1 MALSDGHQ
9 RGSLRLSPLACC
21 RAAPRFSVAGGK
33 RPFLCPAAVR
43 GGHSSRPPNWP
54 APLRASVLQT
64 TLLLGGGGGGVP
76 ATLTGA
82 SVTAAPRPQPLPVTA
97 DAAVRAKDDH
107 LSVARAAPSPTR
119 RESTPASV
127 APRSVDAPKAAL
139 AAGELMTLAPL
150 RSATSIST
158 ACARP
163 TTWLGFRSAPTSLA
177 ASPAAAVSAQ
187 AAATVAPPPPHP
199 CMSVGCRRC
208 RLPRIRA
215 EPMFLLSDSDECG
228 AAASATTDTTTSSLS
243 YGPHA
248 PTAGGPY
255 VPRTRRR
262 VLRPKVFSSPA
273 AAAVAVAPPAGG
285 LARRRTGPTSAA
297 RRSWPTSCGCLQ
309 LRLSDLSVRAA
320 TCAPRTLP

>member
-1 MALSDGHQ
+1 LALSDGHQ

-119 RESTPASV
+119 RESTPAPV
-127 APRSVDAPKAAL
+127 APRPVDAPKAAL
-139 AAGELMTLAPL
+139 AACELMTLAPL

-158 ACARP
+158 ASARP
-163 TTWLGFRSAPTSLA
+163 ITWPGFRSEPTSWA
-177 ASPAAAVSAQ
+177 A
-187 AAATVAPPPPHP
+187 
-199 CMSVGCRRC
+199 
-208 RLPRIRA
+208 
-215 EPMFLLSDSDECG
+215 
-228 AAASATTDTTTSSLS
+228 
-243 YGPHA
+243 
-248 PTAGGPY
+248 
-255 VPRTRRR
+255 
-262 VLRPKVFSSPA
+262 
-273 AAAVAVAPPAGG
+273 
-285 LARRRTGPTSAA
+285 
-297 RRSWPTSCGCLQ
+297 
-309 LRLSDLSVRAA
+309 
-320 TCAPRTLP
+320 